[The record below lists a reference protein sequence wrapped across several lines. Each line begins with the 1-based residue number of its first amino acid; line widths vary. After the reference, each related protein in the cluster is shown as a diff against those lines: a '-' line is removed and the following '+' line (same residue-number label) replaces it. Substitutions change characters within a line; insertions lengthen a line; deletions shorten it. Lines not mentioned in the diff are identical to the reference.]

1 MLDSLKSLY
10 LKRGVLLF
18 ATVVLVC
25 LGLAWWLTFSQARA
39 AAHQSVKA
47 STEAANTALTQV
59 FVNQAWQPIRDALAL
74 DEPAASAPNPKLN
87 HVHLMVKQF
96 GLKTDIVK
104 IKIFNLAGVT
114 VYSSEE
120 RQIGEN
126 KSGSAGFRQALG
138 GTPAS
143 ELTQRGSFNTLNGE
157 VYDRTLVSSY
167 VPITHN
173 GVMEAVAEIYTD
185 RTDAI
190 RSTDQALTA
199 FGSTLLLIFLAVY
212 AALCF
217 FMVHAHGVST
227 AHEQSLLRLAEESAG
242 ARRAAEN
249 ANTVKSQFLATMS
262 HEIRT
267 PMNGV
272 LGMAQ
277 LLRDTPLNPEQAT
290 LVNLLQVSG
299 ESLLALLNDI
309 LDLSKIEAGRLELD
323 PQPFQLPRLVHS
335 VGALL
340 SVRANEKKTNLQV
353 HLEAGLPV
361 WWQGDELRIRQILLN
376 LGGNAVKFTEHGQ
389 VTLEA
394 CLAEKSPGLRMTV
407 RDTGMGMSA
416 ETMDKLFTKFT
427 QADASIARQH
437 GGTGLGLAISQS
449 LTQAMGGCITVK
461 STLGEGSCFEVWL
474 PLRALSPEE
483 VPLRDINAA
492 TPSPPEQPS
501 GTPKP
506 SSGRVL
512 VAEDHPINQKVI
524 QTMLE
529 RLGWDV
535 TVAANGVEAVQMVSE
550 RPFDL
555 VLMDMQMPEMDGL
568 EATRR
573 IRQLA
578 GPEAHLPIVAL
589 TANAMQS
596 DRDAC
601 AAAGM
606 NDFLPKPLNGQ
617 QLKDCLTRHSQT

>member
-1 MLDSLKSLY
+1 MPDTLKPLY
-10 LKRGVLLF
+10 LKHGVLLF
-18 ATVVLVC
+18 ATVVLFC
-25 LGLAWWLTFSQARA
+25 LGLAWWLTFSQARTT
-39 AAHQSVKA
+39 AHQSVKA

-59 FVNQAWQPIRDALAL
+59 FVNQAWRTIRQALAL
-74 DEPAASAPNPKLN
+74 HGPAAAQPTQKPQLD
-87 HVHLMVKQF
+87 HVHHLVQQF

-120 RQIGEN
+120 RQIGED

-167 VPITHN
+167 VPITDN
-173 GVMEAVAEIYTD
+173 GVVEAVAEIYTD

-190 RSTDQALTA
+190 RSTDQALAA
-199 FGSTLLLIFLAVY
+199 FGGTLLLIFLAVY

-217 FMVHAHGVST
+217 FMVHAHGVSA
-227 AHEQSLLRLAEESAG
+227 AHEQSLLRLADESAA
-242 ARRAAEN
+242 ARLAAEN
-249 ANTVKSQFLATMS
+249 ATAVKSQFLATMS

-277 LLRDTPLNPEQAT
+277 LLRDTPLNAEQAS

-323 PQPFQLPRLVHS
+323 PQPFQLPALVHE

-340 SVRANEKKTNLQV
+340 TVRAQEKHTDLQV
-353 HLEAGLPV
+353 RVDTAVPV
-361 WWQGDELRIRQILLN
+361 WWLGDGLRIRQILLN
-376 LGGNAVKFTEHGQ
+376 LGGNAVKFTEGGQ
-389 VTLEA
+389 VTMDVTSQDQGA
-394 CLAEKSPGLRMTV
+394 RIAV

-416 ETMDKLFTKFT
+416 DTLAKLFTKFT

-449 LTQAMGGCITVK
+449 LAQAMGGQITVT
-461 STLGEGSCFEVWL
+461 STLGEGSCFELWL
-474 PLRALSPEE
+474 PLRALPPAE
-483 VPLRDINAA
+483 VPVA
-492 TPSPPEQPS
+492 TPATAVAHAHTPPH
-501 GTPKP
+501 TPAQ
-506 SSGRVL
+506 SVGRVL

-529 RLGWDV
+529 RLGWSV
-535 TVAANGVEAVQMVSE
+535 TLAANGIEAVQAASE
-550 RPFDL
+550 QPFDL
-555 VLMDMQMPEMDGL
+555 VLMDMQMPDMDGL

-573 IRQLA
+573 IRQLPGA
-578 GPEAHLPIVAL
+578 AAQLPIVAL

-596 DRDAC
+596 DREAC
-601 AAAGM
+601 LAAGM

-617 QLKDCLTRHSQT
+617 LLKDCVARHARA